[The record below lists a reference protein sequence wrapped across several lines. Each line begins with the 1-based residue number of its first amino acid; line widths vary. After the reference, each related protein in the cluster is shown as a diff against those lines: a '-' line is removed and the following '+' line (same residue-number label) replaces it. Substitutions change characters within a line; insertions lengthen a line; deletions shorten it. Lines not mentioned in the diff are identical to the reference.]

1 MAWSGG
7 KDGAVALWRLQQT
20 SRFEVV
26 GLLTTLTTGYDRI
39 SMHGVREAL
48 LEAQAESLG
57 LKLYPVRIP
66 PKCSNE
72 VYEAEMYRVVET
84 LREEGVEAVGFGDL
98 FLEDVRAYRE
108 KMLAPTG
115 LEPLFPIW
123 GEDTSKL
130 SRFVIDGGFEA
141 ILTCVDPRA
150 LSPDFVG
157 RAYDETLLADLPDDV
172 DPCGENGEFHTFVH
186 NAPNFRQ
193 GIPTVVGERVERD
206 GFFFADL
213 LPTNAVDTHAP
224 PSERRR

>member
-7 KDGAVALWRLQQT
+7 KDSAIALWRLQQDL
-20 SRFEVV
+20 RFEVA
-26 GLLTTLTTGYDRI
+26 GLLTTLTSGYDRV
-39 SMHGVREAL
+39 SMHGVRQAL
-48 LEAQAESLG
+48 LEAQAEALR

-72 VYEAEMYRVVET
+72 VYVAEMYRVVET

-98 FLEDVRAYRE
+98 LLEDVRAYRE
-108 KMLAPTG
+108 RMMSPTG

-123 GEDTSKL
+123 GEDTSRL
-130 SRFVIDGGFEA
+130 SRWVIANGFRA

-157 RAYDETLLADLPDDV
+157 RAYDDTLLAALPDDV

-186 NAPNFRQ
+186 DAPNFRRK
-193 GIPTVVGERVERD
+193 IAIDVGERVERD
-206 GFFFADL
+206 GFFFVDL
-213 LPTNAVDTHAP
+213 LPAP
-224 PSERRR
+224 AGPSTRRP